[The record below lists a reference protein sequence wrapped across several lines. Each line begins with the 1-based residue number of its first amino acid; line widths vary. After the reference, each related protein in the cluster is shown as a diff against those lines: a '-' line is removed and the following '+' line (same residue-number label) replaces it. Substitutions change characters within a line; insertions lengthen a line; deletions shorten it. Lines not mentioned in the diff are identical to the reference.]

1 MAPSRIY
8 LDAATTTPP
17 FPEALDAARR
27 AQAESWGDPA
37 GLGEMA
43 GRASDLIEA
52 ARADV
57 AALVGADPAGILF
70 TSGGTEADNLALKG
84 LAAAAPPERRH
95 LVVSVAEPYAIDHPA
110 RTLARQGWRVT
121 RVGVDRLGHVQP
133 KALAAA
139 LRDDTALVSIVLA
152 HPGIGSWQDLRPLAG
167 IARSRGAVFHT
178 DACAAV
184 GFDRVHMDELGV
196 DALSLSGHRLGGLA
210 GAGALVLRPGTPL
223 RPLIEGGTQEG
234 GLRPGVPALGAIAA
248 LGAAAR
254 RLLRELREEEARP
267 LRLRNLGRRRAAGLA
282 RLPGAVLTGD
292 PGRRIPGHASCC
304 LPGMDGEAVVTALAA
319 EGIQASTGSPCAS
332 QARKAD
338 AALLAMGIPESLA
351 RGSVCLS
358 AWEPLPDEEAD
369 RALDA
374 LARTVLRLRSL
385 APAQRGGRAAP

>member
-1 MAPSRIY
+1 MVSFRIY

-17 FPEALDAARR
+17 FPEALEAARR
-27 AQAESWGDPA
+27 AQAEAWGDPA
-37 GLGEMA
+37 GLGETA
-43 GRASDLIEA
+43 ARASDLLEA

-57 AALVGADPAGILF
+57 AGLVGADPTGVLF

-84 LAAAAPPERRH
+84 LAAAAPPGRRH

-110 RTLARQGWRVT
+110 RTLARQGWSVT
-121 RVGVDRLGHVQP
+121 RIGVDRLGRVQP
-133 KALAAA
+133 EALEAA
-139 LRDDTALVSIVLA
+139 LREDTALVSIVLA
-152 HPGIGSWQDLRPLAG
+152 HPGVGTWQDLRPLAG
-167 IARSRGAVFHT
+167 IARARGAVFHT
-178 DACAAV
+178 DACAAA
-184 GFDRVHMDELGV
+184 GFDRVRMDALGV

-210 GAGALVLRPGTPL
+210 GAGALILRPGIPL

-254 RLLRELREEEARP
+254 CLLRDGEERP
-267 LRLRNLGRRRAAGLA
+267 LRLRSLGRRLAAGLA
-282 RLPGAVLTGD
+282 RLPGAILTGD
-292 PGRRIPGHASCC
+292 PERRIPGHYSCC
-304 LPGMDGEAVVTALAA
+304 LPGMDGEAVVTALDA

-338 AALLAMGIPESLA
+338 AALLAMGIPEPLA
-351 RGSVCLS
+351 RGSLCLA
-358 AWEPLPDEEAD
+358 AWEPLPDAEVD